1 MLNFLVVSTEDC
13 YKLKWNLL
21 YVGRSWC
28 DFAGTADV
36 WRDERKTSRAR
47 NTAELTVTAKP
58 HCLCCTNGPAA
69 RPACFRP
76 TMYRQTVVVGDAART
91 GTEGGGDGTGN
102 NRRSAP
108 PQRGVPPLTS
118 AGPPTPPPGPNR
130 RVVGTAADIDDLGYR
145 GVAAQKRAVHN
156 LKDQKKAAAT
166 DLVFNSQVCKEALDS
181 QIPKETK
188 KTGK

>member
-69 RPACFRP
+69 RPACSRP
-76 TMYRQTVVVGDAART
+76 AMYRQTVVVGPAPNAVETGPATIAGALHRRGASHPSPVLAR
-91 GTEGGGDGTGN
+91 
-102 NRRSAP
+102 RRD
-108 PQRGVPPLTS
+108 VPT
-118 AGPPTPPPGPNR
+118 R
-130 RVVGTAADIDDLGYR
+130 
-145 GVAAQKRAVHN
+145 
-156 LKDQKKAAAT
+156 
-166 DLVFNSQVCKEALDS
+166 
-181 QIPKETK
+181 PKPSS
-188 KTGK
+188 GAR